1 MPLRRAGAIGNAVH
15 SGALAQPALCLDGTS
30 RWTLTLASSA
40 LNITDGHMIELHYF
54 PGNASMAPHIV
65 LQELALPFVLRLVDR
80 ERNAHKDPAYLA
92 LNPNGLIPALRDGE
106 LVLFESAAICLYLAD
121 KLPNSP
127 EGPASAAGHG
137 LLPPLGSADRAQAY
151 KWLFWLSN
159 TLQATLIHYFYP
171 ERLVDAG
178 NTSAAAQVK
187 AHAQAR
193 VGELLDLIEAQLTG
207 HGQPWLLG
215 AHYSVADP
223 FAFMLCRWT
232 RGFEGSPSAPA
243 RTRPA
248 IRAWLDRM
256 LARPAVQQVLT
267 DEGLPAPWG

>member
-1 MPLRRAGAIGNAVH
+1 
-15 SGALAQPALCLDGTS
+15 
-30 RWTLTLASSA
+30 
-40 LNITDGHMIELHYF
+40 MIELHYF

-65 LQELALPFVLRLVDR
+65 LHELALPFELRLVDR
-80 ERNAHKDPAYLA
+80 EHNAHKAPAYLA
-92 LNPNGLIPALRDGE
+92 LNPNGLIPALRDGD

-121 KLPNSP
+121 QLPD
-127 EGPASAAGHG
+127 GPTHTPGHA
-137 LLPPLGSADRAQAY
+137 LLPPLGSAERAQAY

-159 TLQATLIHYFYP
+159 SLQATLIHYFYP

-178 NTSAAAQVK
+178 NTAGAAQVK

-193 VGELLDLIEAQLTG
+193 VGELLDLIEAQLAG

-215 AHYSVADP
+215 AHHSVADP

-232 RGFEGSPSAPA
+232 RGFEGRPAAPA

-256 LARPAVQQVLT
+256 LARPAVQRVLA
-267 DEGLPAPWG
+267 DEGLPAPWV